1 MLYSLTKYTAI
12 LTEVKGYFKITAATN
27 QHGQRSSSSLK
38 ICALSYIDNQLEGVD
53 DTDNKVF
60 DLDELLVAEELN
72 ELVVAK
78 SLISLMSLLNLTT
91 NLDSTLKQV
100 EATLVEAKINL
111 DILRLVGANCV
122 LPHIS
127 RRRCIHQS
135 TIEACCMKWFKCIQL
150 LPDLDSKLGQQSTE
164 SWQ

>member
-60 DLDELLVAEELN
+60 ELDELLVAKELN